1 MNGYRKVVRIDPNVK
16 SKCAIKVIGVLI
28 MNEREISMNANSMS
42 GDTDT
47 NDVTKEQLIQDFKV
61 VVADAE
67 ALIKATAGQ
76 GGEAVAAMRAKAEAS
91 LATAKEKMS
100 EAQAALLVRSRAAAK
115 ATDEYVHVH
124 PWQAI
129 GVGTAVGVVIGLLI
143 GRR

>member
-1 MNGYRKVVRIDPNVK
+1 L
-16 SKCAIKVIGVLI
+16 SAIKHAIENLVFYTI
-28 MNEREISMNANSMS
+28 NKKEISMNAKALSAE
-42 GDTDT
+42 TDPA
-47 NDVTKEQLIQDFKV
+47 DVTKEQLIQDFKV

-91 LATAKEKMS
+91 LATAKEKMN
-100 EAQAALLVRSRAAAK
+100 EAQAALLVRTKAAAK

-129 GVGTAVGVVIGLLI
+129 GIGTAVGVVIGLLI